1 MKILS
6 IFFASCL
13 LLIGVAA
20 GAAEVET
27 PKECMNCG
35 MDRVFFARS
44 RVLVTYEDGTRV
56 GLCSL
61 QCAVED
67 MKKKG
72 GQKPALIQVGDYDSR
87 ELIDARKA
95 NWVIGG
101 SQRGV
106 MTALP
111 KWAFAKEDGARNF
124 MARYGGKLASF
135 DEALKAAESERDAEA
150 RESADAEGQPAQE
163 HAGHAGHHHAHTP
176 GAQLTFNPAFG
187 DDIYHTHPAG
197 MWMAN
202 YRYQHVEMNGLRN
215 GTSGV
220 GLNDAIPMSSRFGYM
235 MAPTSMSMDMHM
247 LMLMYGVTDRFTVM
261 GMTSYLDNAME
272 MVMNMGM
279 RNKTEPTMRTS
290 GLGDTE
296 LRGVYQLGGNLVGSL
311 GVSLPTG
318 DLTQSFQTMG
328 LTLRAPYDMQLGSGT
343 YDLKPALTYNALSD
357 GGLWNWGGQV
367 SYTYHPGKNDQG
379 YSLGDNFKA
388 TGWLQRALGPASTW
402 LRLTFNNTDRI
413 HGQDA
418 QILNSLQQ
426 APSPD
431 ADPNNYGM
439 RRLDGVVG
447 VSFSKGPFAIG
458 VEGGIPLYQ
467 NLNGLQLATDWF
479 LTAGV
484 QIMM

>member
-1 MKILS
+1 
-6 IFFASCL
+6 
-13 LLIGVAA
+13 
-20 GAAEVET
+20 
-27 PKECMNCG
+27 
-35 MDRVFFARS
+35 
-44 RVLVTYEDGTRV
+44 
-56 GLCSL
+56 
-61 QCAVED
+61 
-67 MKKKG
+67 
-72 GQKPALIQVGDYDSR
+72 
-87 ELIDARKA
+87 
-95 NWVIGG
+95 
-101 SQRGV
+101 
-106 MTALP
+106 
-111 KWAFAKEDGARNF
+111 
-124 MARYGGKLASF
+124 
-135 DEALKAAESERDAEA
+135 
-150 RESADAEGQPAQE
+150 
-163 HAGHAGHHHAHTP
+163 
-176 GAQLTFNPAFG
+176 
-187 DDIYHTHPAG
+187 
-197 MWMAN
+197 
-202 YRYQHVEMNGLRN
+202 
-215 GTSGV
+215 
-220 GLNDAIPMSSRFGYM
+220 
-235 MAPTSMSMDMHM
+235 
-247 LMLMYGVTDRFTVM
+247 
-261 GMTSYLDNAME
+261 ME